1 MNGLQ
6 VDLQKT
12 FSIRRHRSF
21 TVEAKFDA
29 PAGVTVVFGPSGSGK
44 TTILQCI
51 AGLLRQDAGHIRI
64 GEQTL
69 FDAKKKI
76 DLPVQA
82 RHVGYV
88 FQDLALFPHMS
99 AAENIAFGIQ
109 GENGERARQV
119 ADVLERFSISGVAAR
134 RPDEISGGE
143 RQRVALARA
152 LVTRPSLLL
161 LDEPFSALDDELK
174 LEIIGDLKR
183 WLEQNRIPVL
193 LVTHDRAEAALMGG
207 RVLLLHEGRIT
218 GEITAEQ
225 LTARV

>member
-6 VDLQKT
+6 VQLKKT
-12 FSIRRHRSF
+12 FTARRHRSF
-21 TVEAKFDA
+21 TVEAQFSA
-29 PAGVTVVFGPSGSGK
+29 PAGVSVVFGPSGSGK

-51 AGLLRQDAGHIRI
+51 AGLLRQDAGHIQV

-69 FDAKKKI
+69 FDAEKKV
-76 DLPVQA
+76 DLPV
-82 RHVGYV
+82 RERRVGYV
-88 FQDLALFPHMS
+88 FQDLALFPHMN
-99 AAENIAFGIQ
+99 AAQNIAFGIP
-109 GENGERARQV
+109 GENGERERMV
-119 ADVLERFSISGVAAR
+119 ADILERFSISGVATR

-183 WLEQNRIPVL
+183 WLEQNKIPVL
-193 LVTHDRAEAALMGG
+193 LVTHDRTEAALMGG
-207 RVLLLHEGRIT
+207 KVLLLHDGRLR
-218 GEITAEQ
+218 GEITPEQ
-225 LTARV
+225 LTARA